1 MGWVTGL
8 SEKGG
13 KYKQESQHPHRISLC
28 FLTADAM
35 GLAALSSSHSFF
47 LTRMDDGPYPLKPP
61 ALMHPPFPE
70 LPLSQ

>member
-8 SEKGG
+8 SEKVAGTSKKAG
-13 KYKQESQHPHRISLC
+13 TSIRISVC
-28 FLTADAM
+28 FLNADAM
-35 GLAALSSSHSFF
+35 RLAALSSSHSFF

-61 ALMHPPFPE
+61 ALMHPPFLE